1 MLGRG
6 VGADWF
12 MNDEIMMQEAL
23 EQARLAE
30 KAGDSRKEFISAF
43 LTDTRLMGVVGMYVH
58 WKLPDNSH
66 LTDLHQFFYFDAEET
81 GFDSYRSVLGDG
93 GGAEL
98 EEIQD
103 IENYL
108 MGGLGG
114 TNISI
119 SEKEARYMLQ
129 SYVDLNMRSNLP
141 LPEGSDEC
149 GFMLSPRIRLT
160 DTEKYVLM
168 CKQCPSID
176 SPNQIINYF
185 LMRCFGRDF
194 GAAKFLTKG
203 YVRTDIFPGHKAATL
218 LRNVIEESE
227 DSVSGSNTDYHPT
240 DDDKTF
246 GTFNTFR
253 SYMCESLIE
262 YSGKYFLMVTQITL
276 DKLKVV
282 KYEKISE
289 FQVSPAEASMMTSR
303 PEFITVVDMVP
314 SAPRFDRTTTALTSK
329 AMVTDYENGQLYM
342 IFHPHNDHVKN
353 STYLLNDDVLG
364 VYYLSDDDQLIL
376 ASYSLDDIRKL
387 EQDLANSPMASF
399 AVPISK
405 YEFKE
410 PVLFDFINSAFDDF
424 EDFVTAIA
432 RPPEE

>member
-1 MLGRG
+1 MSYQDIRSNFRLISGG
-6 VGADWF
+6 
-12 MNDEIMMQEAL
+12 
-23 EQARLAE
+23 LAE

-160 DTEKYVLM
+160 DTEEYVLM

-262 YSGKYFLMVTQITL
+262 YSGKYFLLVTQITL

-314 SAPRFDRTTTALTSK
+314 SAPRFDRTTTALTS
-329 AMVTDYENGQLYM
+329 
-342 IFHPHNDHVKN
+342 HNDHVKH

>member
-1 MLGRG
+1 MSYQDIRSNFRLISGG
-6 VGADWF
+6 
-12 MNDEIMMQEAL
+12 
-23 EQARLAE
+23 LAE

-114 TNISI
+114 TNVSL
-119 SEKEARYMLQ
+119 SEKEARDMLQ

-160 DTEKYVLM
+160 DTEEYVLM

-262 YSGKYFLMVTQITL
+262 YSGKYFLLVTQITL

>member
-1 MLGRG
+1 MSYQDIRSNFRLISGG
-6 VGADWF
+6 
-12 MNDEIMMQEAL
+12 
-23 EQARLAE
+23 LAE

-160 DTEKYVLM
+160 DTEEYVLM

-262 YSGKYFLMVTQITL
+262 YSGKYFLLVTQITL

-410 PVLFDFINSAFDDF
+410 PVLFDFINSF
-424 EDFVTAIA
+424 
-432 RPPEE
+432 R

>member
-1 MLGRG
+1 MSYQDIRSNFRLISGG
-6 VGADWF
+6 
-12 MNDEIMMQEAL
+12 
-23 EQARLAE
+23 LAE

-114 TNISI
+114 TNVSI

-160 DTEKYVLM
+160 DTEEYVLM

-218 LRNVIEESE
+218 AAQCHRRIRR
-227 DSVSGSNTDYHPT
+227 
-240 DDDKTF
+240 F
-246 GTFNTFR
+246 GQR
-253 SYMCESLIE
+253 
-262 YSGKYFLMVTQITL
+262 
-276 DKLKVV
+276 
-282 KYEKISE
+282 
-289 FQVSPAEASMMTSR
+289 FQ
-303 PEFITVVDMVP
+303 
-314 SAPRFDRTTTALTSK
+314 
-329 AMVTDYENGQLYM
+329 
-342 IFHPHNDHVKN
+342 H
-353 STYLLNDDVLG
+353 
-364 VYYLSDDDQLIL
+364 
-376 ASYSLDDIRKL
+376 
-387 EQDLANSPMASF
+387 
-399 AVPISK
+399 
-405 YEFKE
+405 
-410 PVLFDFINSAFDDF
+410 
-424 EDFVTAIA
+424 
-432 RPPEE
+432 